1 MDHGSIEHGAGGRTP
16 QSGDTA
22 AHCSPLQPT
31 AANSILPTM
40 TIPRVLGRLSSI
52 NVRKVMWTA
61 AILGLPVQRED
72 WGAGYRSTREPEFS
86 RLNPNASVPVL
97 VDDQTVLWKSNTI
110 CRYLAAR
117 QADTQL
123 LPSGPRDRALVE
135 QWMDWQATELNDA
148 WRPAF
153 LALHRGV
160 PTPAEVVRESA
171 SRWNQ
176 KMRMLDEQ
184 LARTGGH
191 VAGEHFTVADVV
203 LGLSSH
209 RWKATP
215 IDHLDLPEVA
225 AYLLRLKAQP
235 GFAEF
240 VDNGMP

>member
-1 MDHGSIEHGAGGRTP
+1 
-16 QSGDTA
+16 
-22 AHCSPLQPT
+22 
-31 AANSILPTM
+31 M
-40 TIPRVLGRLSSI
+40 TILRVLGRLSSI

-61 AILGLPVQRED
+61 AVLGLPVQRED
-72 WGAGYRSTREPEFS
+72 WGAGYRSTREPDFL
-86 RLNPNASVPVL
+86 RLNPNALVPVL
-97 VDDQTVLWKSNTI
+97 VDDQTVLWESNTI

-123 LPSGPRDRALVE
+123 LPAAPQDRALVE

-160 PTPAEVVRESA
+160 TTPVEAVRESA

-184 LARTGGH
+184 LTRTGGH
-191 VAGEHFTVADVV
+191 VAGEQFTVADVV

-215 IDHLDLPEVA
+215 IDHLDLPAVE